1 MAEVSMPSART
12 VNAQRLTLLLEEAG
26 WRLVGG
32 RRGIYNRLAPPGSEH
47 NLSGSLVVPLDSS
60 APEYYELMHAALSL
74 LSSPQYYDLWQRDIS
89 PRLSAEST
97 DEFRFRK
104 DSAAPSGLIAWK
116 QGEGLIE
123 SARATLVAGAKS
135 FMEPG
140 RRYYGNRHGQFANR
154 YLDTVLM
161 GQTAAGSY
169 VITAY
174 APANTSVP
182 LKGSQSQVLGLE
194 GVDLTPARQVSTA
207 IVKAVEATVEA
218 LEHHR
223 ATGSLSGFEA
233 RVEAGVSYEMV
244 TALRGITRDADE
256 AEISIEWDPA
266 EPVDDG
272 PAALFQFRGSDAT
285 VLEKV
290 GSRFA
295 AAEPEEHLT
304 VTGRVHLLTK
314 KEAGGPGVFG
324 IETLGKPPRKIRV
337 RLSSEED
344 YHGAVRAHDQDLAVR
359 VSGDMTREGSMYWL
373 YNARLV
379 EVLGNYMEL
388 AKPSMQSGQID
399 GQHRLFD
406 DFASDN

>member
-1 MAEVSMPSART
+1 MAEVSVPSART
-12 VNAQRLTLLLEEAG
+12 VNAQRLTVLLKEAG

-32 RRGIYNRLAPPGSEH
+32 RRGIYNRLAPPGSEPD
-47 NLSGSLVVPLDSS
+47 LSGSLVVPLDSS

-104 DSAAPSGLIAWK
+104 DSAAPSGLISWK

-140 RRYYGNRHGQFANR
+140 RRYYNNRHGQFANR

-174 APANTSVP
+174 APANISVP

-207 IVKAVEATVEA
+207 IIKAVEATVEA

-223 ATGSLSGFEA
+223 ATGSLSGLKLALSLGSPMRWLLLSGASQGTPTKPKYRLNGIRPSQLTMDRQNFFGS
-233 RVEAGVSYEMV
+233 GV
-244 TALRGITRDADE
+244 
-256 AEISIEWDPA
+256 
-266 EPVDDG
+266 
-272 PAALFQFRGSDAT
+272 AT
-285 VLEKV
+285 QPCW
-290 GSRFA
+290 R
-295 AAEPEEHLT
+295 
-304 VTGRVHLLTK
+304 
-314 KEAGGPGVFG
+314 
-324 IETLGKPPRKIRV
+324 
-337 RLSSEED
+337 
-344 YHGAVRAHDQDLAVR
+344 
-359 VSGDMTREGSMYWL
+359 
-373 YNARLV
+373 RLV
-379 EVLGNYMEL
+379 ADSPRRSL
-388 AKPSMQSGQID
+388 KST
-399 GQHRLFD
+399 
-406 DFASDN
+406 